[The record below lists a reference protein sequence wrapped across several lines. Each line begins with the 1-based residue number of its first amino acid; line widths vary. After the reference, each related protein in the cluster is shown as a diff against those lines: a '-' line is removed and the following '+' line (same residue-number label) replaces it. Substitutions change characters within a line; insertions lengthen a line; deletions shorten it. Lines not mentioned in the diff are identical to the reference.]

1 MTPSERYQL
10 INQTIRQHNLQR
22 MTRYLCKLACVSA
35 SGYYRWRT
43 AEEVRQLRE
52 DADQHDFRLIK
63 EHFDALRGKA
73 GALVI
78 KMRIERVD
86 GIIMNHKKIRRLMR
100 KYHLTATI
108 RRANPYRKMAK
119 ATQQHQTCPN
129 LLNRRFDQREPEKV
143 LLTDITYMHYGN
155 GQCAYLSVVKDGTT
169 PSLRSF
175 L

>member
-1 MTPSERYQL
+1 
-10 INQTIRQHNLQR
+10 

-100 KYHLTATI
+100 KYNRVCQDFCVNSINQYMNRFHPPNWDIFFGANRVKGVRRSEPLT
-108 RRANPYRKMAK
+108 RWW
-119 ATQQHQTCPN
+119 
-129 LLNRRFDQREPEKV
+129 RE
-143 LLTDITYMHYGN
+143 
-155 GQCAYLSVVKDGTT
+155 
-169 PSLRSF
+169 R
-175 L
+175 